1 MKNESGVLLWA
12 RASPT
17 LVEQRLR
24 RAVVRGQLRGQ
35 LALLQQ
41 AVQDAGL
48 RHGVH
53 GAGGQQVGAQ
63 LAARARAARPQQRR
77 PEHGRQVMQRHLV
90 FALVLVHSECL
101 CSCYGWD

>member
-1 MKNESGVLLWA
+1 MA
-12 RASPT
+12 
-17 LVEQRLR
+17 
-24 RAVVRGQLRGQ
+24 GQLRGE

-53 GAGGQQVGAQ
+53 GAGGQQVGAL

-77 PEHGRQVMQRHLV
+77 PEDCCQVVHGHLV
-90 FALVLVHSECL
+90 LALVLVHSVMAKRVSKGASL
-101 CSCYGWD
+101 NLAVSKVKHLARHIIFIV